1 MKHSDLQLL
10 RYDYFEQ
17 YKKELKVNLWH
28 SFSELEENEDPI
40 GKINYYFASSST
52 YSSNIEGNS
61 VSFESYVKNKTFNL
75 SNDSVEVGEIDD
87 LIEAHVF
94 AQENEISSKAILQSH
109 KIFAKDIIPSKKDIG
124 VVRKTKAGVAS
135 DGKLIYSAIEPENA
149 EEELRKLF
157 LDIKYLSNEKLSI
170 EETFYFAAMIH
181 LVFVNIHPFVDGN
194 GRATRLLEKWFL
206 ATKLGPKGWNIASE
220 KNYFENRG
228 DYYKNLQL
236 GKNYSEVNYA
246 LSIPFL
252 LMLPQSLAKW

>member
-1 MKHSDLQLL
+1 MKQSELQLL

-28 SFSELEENEDPI
+28 SFSELEENEEKI
-40 GKINYYFASSST
+40 GRFNLSLANSST

-61 VSFESYVKNKTFNL
+61 VDFDTYFKNKTFNL
-75 SNDSVEVGEIDD
+75 SIKPQEIQEIDD

-109 KIFAKDIIPSKKDIG
+109 KIFGKDIIPSKKDIG
-124 VVRKTKAGVAS
+124 VIRKTKAGIINNE
-135 DGKLIYSAIEPENA
+135 KLVYLAIEPENA

-157 LDIKYLSNEKLSI
+157 QDIKYLSNEKLSI

-181 LVFVNIHPFVDGN
+181 LVFVNIHPFIDGN

-206 ATKLGPKGWNIASE
+206 ATKLGTKGWQIESE
-220 KNYFENRG
+220 KNYFENRS

-252 LMLPQSLAKW
+252 LMLPQSLAK